1 MKDTST
7 KAGRESAT
15 QPENAAIVEQV
26 LKALTKLVNGRKIYA
41 ENNPRLEQFRNEFDA
56 ALRKFFEVDEALVLT
71 IDQYTMRW
79 NDHVV
84 YENTGREESLA
95 YILFRDGIGEVTIFP
110 QAIGDEVRLL
120 IDILTSEL
128 HSRDADEDV
137 VTRFWTANFEHI
149 TYRVMDDYLA
159 DEYGAGSSQSQEEA
173 RNDETSDH
181 PELLPSLEDKGR
193 VIIQQADALYPIDT
207 FLRRTL
213 AAHHPEG
220 DDSQREALY
229 QRLLR
234 TSFAVAG
241 EEVAIYT
248 RELEAEKAED
258 GVAAFAEA
266 IFVFTLLGE
275 SETAVRDVMGIID
288 RTMEYAINEK
298 QPATLAR
305 LTEFVREFEVRPD
318 LPAGVSDFCNK
329 LMRKLADPEVLAALF
344 DRIDRPGPYM
354 EATLRYA
361 KSIGRDAVEPLTRVL
376 HRIEGVQAHRLICDA
391 LMQIAGDDGGAVMS
405 GALDRFDTE
414 HPAVALD
421 AVYIARA
428 MNLSLTP
435 RLRELVFYP
444 ETRVKLEMIDWIS
457 KRDGDDATDLLLS
470 SLADLDKRIRLKV
483 LEALNDRNVPGVREK
498 LSDLAFGKDFNERAA
513 DEQEAF
519 FRTLGTV
526 GDIHTVDQIRAMIE
540 RRRRIGGG
548 KGADV
553 KLLAIRALER
563 IKHQT
568 ALDVLGRL
576 VEDSNEAVRLR
587 AARASETLA
596 TALAAGE
603 PRAEERRKSE
613 TEAGVTQ

>member
-1 MKDTST
+1 MKDTNT

-71 IDQYTMRW
+71 IDQYVMRW

-84 YENTGREESLA
+84 YENSGREESLA

-110 QAIGDEVRLL
+110 QAVGDEVRLL

-149 TYRVMDDYLA
+149 AYRVMDDYLA
-159 DEYGAGSSQSQEEA
+159 DEYGAGSSQAADDS
-173 RNDETSDH
+173 RHDETSDH

-193 VIIQQADALYPIDT
+193 VIVQQDALYPIDT

-234 TSFAVAG
+234 TNFAVAG

-258 GVAAFAEA
+258 GVAAFTEA
-266 IFVFTLLGE
+266 VFVFTLLDDN
-275 SETAVRDVMGIID
+275 ETAVRDVMGIIERAVD
-288 RTMEYAINEK
+288 YAVSEK
-298 QPATLAR
+298 QPTTLAR
-305 LTEFVREFEVRPD
+305 MTQFVREFEVRPD
-318 LPAGVSDFCNK
+318 LPAAVSDFCNR
-329 LMRKLADPEVLAALF
+329 LMRKLANPEVLAALF

-354 EATLRYA
+354 DATLRYA
-361 KSIGRDAVEPLTRVL
+361 GAIGRDALEPLTTVL
-376 HRIEGVQAHRLICDA
+376 HRIEGVQAHRLICDT
-391 LMQIAGDDGGAVMS
+391 LMAIAGEDGGTIMAA
-405 GALDRFDTE
+405 ALDRFDTE

-421 AVYIARA
+421 AVYVARA
-428 MNLSLTP
+428 MNLALTP

-457 KRDGDDATDLLLS
+457 KRDGDDATELLLA

-483 LEALNDRNVPGVREK
+483 LDVLSDRRAPGVREK
-498 LSDLAFGKDFNERAA
+498 ISELAFGKDFNERAA

-596 TALAAGE
+596 TALKFGEAGSE
-603 PRAEERRKSE
+603 DRRQPES
-613 TEAGVTQ
+613 EAGVTT